1 MITRARAASTHDY
14 PYDILK
20 FAYAP
25 AFDALAFIVTTNSYT
40 LEMGIMS
47 DEAKNEKATPFE
59 SEDISRI
66 AQCLGLAHVG
76 TDGEFLIFD
85 TLEKNGARQRDAAVH
100 FDSAKKILESIDR
113 GGRRMEEAEGWLDPD
128 RGFAEFEVRM
138 QGLGAMRPS
147 SIEKFE
153 FDTRP
158 CPHEHTAEPPLA
170 YEESRQYVSAV
181 IRVTSSDGS
190 TCIEISPNTLLCPPL
205 IPLGAESK
213 GRTRTHATLKVFLAG
228 ATEQVE
234 LERRSRELAN
244 SFLFELNARHRTV
257 YSLRPKVEVPSYR
270 RRGVSISHSVRF
282 PRTPV
287 PDNVAALFSIPS
299 DFAMRGNFTLFY
311 LSYYQILEHYF
322 PAVHRRDSVKKV
334 RRILR
339 SLDFDEEK
347 DASVLKILNSVE
359 RSHGASEADQLRTL
373 IEECVPEGKLQEF
386 FALDHGG
393 HFDRNGPISGVS
405 AVNPKS
411 GEPLASQVAK
421 RIYKLRNRIVHAKD
435 DVRYAESKVLLPLSH
450 EAMKLYPDIEL
461 VRLLAIEAIVD
472 NR

>member
-1 MITRARAASTHDY
+1 
-14 PYDILK
+14 
-20 FAYAP
+20 
-25 AFDALAFIVTTNSYT
+25 
-40 LEMGIMS
+40 MS
-47 DEAKNEKATPFE
+47 NGTGKETSKPLISD
-59 SEDISRI
+59 DISKI
-66 AQCLGLAHVG
+66 EKSLGLGYVN
-76 TDGEFLIFD
+76 TDDTFLIFD
-85 TLEKNGARQRDAAVH
+85 TPEKNGIRQRDAAIHV
-100 FDSAKKILESIDR
+100 DSALKILESIDR
-113 GGRRMEEAEGWLDPD
+113 GGSRMKEVEGWLDPSN
-128 RGFAEFEVRM
+128 GFAEFEVRM
-138 QGLGAMRPS
+138 QGLGPIRTTN
-147 SIEKFE
+147 IEKFE
-153 FDTRP
+153 FDTHP
-158 CPHEHTAEPPLA
+158 CPHEHTVDPPLT
-170 YEESRQYVSAV
+170 YDEGRQYFTAV

-205 IPLGAESK
+205 TPISTEPK
-213 GRTRTHATLKVFLAG
+213 GHTRTHSTLKVFLAG
-228 ATEQVE
+228 ATDREE
-234 LERRSRELAN
+234 LERKSRELAN

-257 YSLRPKVEVPSYR
+257 YSLRPRIEGFSQK
-270 RRGVSISHSVRF
+270 RRGKTISYSVRF

-299 DFAMRGNFTLFY
+299 DFTMRGNFTLFY
-311 LSYYQILEHYF
+311 LSYYQILEHYL

-347 DASVLKILNSVE
+347 DSSVLRVLNSVE
-359 RSHGASEADQLRTL
+359 RSHGASEADQLRNL

-386 FALDHGG
+386 FELDHGG

-405 AVNPKS
+405 AINPKS

-421 RIYKLRNRIVHAKD
+421 RIYRLRNRIVHAKD